1 MLLVVK
7 LLVKLYG
14 LKKLISSFQIVKS
27 ISRSLVIYYDNTIVL
42 HFSKNNRSFY
52 LLGRKFQIF
61 KLRLS
66 ILLQKKM
73 LANPLTK
80 DWTIGVFQNHVIHIG
95 LVKYIYVMGQ

>member
-52 LLGRKFQIF
+52 LLGRKF
-61 KLRLS
+61 
-66 ILLQKKM
+66 
-73 LANPLTK
+73 
-80 DWTIGVFQNHVIHIG
+80 
-95 LVKYIYVMGQ
+95 